1 MYKALGLIIRPDNE
15 LASATAHR
23 LRQHALDRGMQVVA
37 TGREAMPEGF
47 DSSEYVPLNE
57 LADHC
62 DLAAVIGGDGSLLG
76 AARALA
82 RSGVPVLGINRGNLG
97 FLTDIHPDNANDA
110 LDAALADK
118 GHLDRRSLIGV
129 TVTRDGQQIAAGSAL
144 NDIVLHKGSSARML
158 AFDVHLGDKE
168 VYQAKADGLIVAT
181 PTGSTAYSLSAGGPI
196 LHPSLSA
203 WVIVPMFPHT
213 LTDRP
218 LVLADDQALHLSIT
232 DQHQSLPLISC
243 DGQTHISVMP
253 GDQIKIEKLDAYLN
267 LLHVDGEYDYFA
279 VCREKLGWATRLGD

>member
-23 LRQHALDRGMQVVA
+23 LRQHALDRGMQVVV

>member
-1 MYKALGLIIRPDNE
+1 MYKALGLIIRPENE
-15 LASATAHR
+15 LATATAHR
-23 LRQHALDRGMQVVA
+23 LRDQAIAAGLSVVVTA
-37 TGREAMPEGF
+37 RETRPEGF
-47 DSSEYVPLNE
+47 DEQDYVPLND
-57 LADHC
+57 LAQHC

-97 FLTDIHPDNANDA
+97 FLTDIHPDDASDA
-110 LDAALADK
+110 LNLALEGK
-118 GHLDRRSLIGV
+118 GSLDQRALIGV

-158 AFDVHLGDKE
+158 SFDVHHGTQQ

-203 WVIVPMFPHT
+203 WVVVPMFPHT
-213 LTDRP
+213 LADRP
-218 LVLADDQALHLSIT
+218 LVLADNQALHLSIT
-232 DQHQSLPLISC
+232 DQHQALPLISC

-253 GDQIKIEKLDAYLN
+253 GDQIQIEKLDAYLN

>member
-23 LRQHALDRGMQVVA
+23 LRQHARDQGMQVVV

-47 DSSEYVPLNE
+47 DPSEYVPLNE

-110 LDAALADK
+110 LDAALAGK

-129 TVTRDGQQIAAGSAL
+129 TVARDGQQIAAGSAL

-279 VCREKLGWATRLGD
+279 VCREKLGWATRLGG

>member
-1 MYKALGLIIRPDNE
+1 MYTSLGLVIRPENPQ
-15 LASATAHR
+15 ATAT
-23 LRQHALDRGMQVVA
+23 ARGLVEQ
-37 TGREAMPEGF
+37 GREAGLSVVVTSRDGIPQGF
-47 DSSEYVPLNE
+47 EHADYVPLNE
-57 LADHC
+57 LAKHC

-76 AARALA
+76 AARALS

-97 FLTDIHPDNANDA
+97 FLTDIHPDDA
-110 LDAALADK
+110 QRALAQALEGK
-118 GHLDRRSLIGV
+118 GSLDQRSLIGV
-129 TVTRDGQQIAAGSAL
+129 TVTRQGEQIAAASAL

-158 AFDVHLGDKE
+158 SFDVHLGE
-168 VYQAKADGLIVAT
+168 QEIYQAKADGLIVAT

-196 LHPSLSA
+196 LHPSLNA

-213 LTDRP
+213 LADRP
-218 LVLADDQALHLSIT
+218 LVLADDQAIHLSIT

-253 GDQIKIEKLDAYLN
+253 GDGIRIEKLDEQLN